1 MASIEYIKNRIEG
14 KKNEIT
20 KLTKKIERMEKAKA
34 TNWEVNP
41 YCYDERDLMW
51 ANKDLTAAKN
61 ALADWESKLATEIE
75 KDNSRNVVAIIEFL
89 NQWAERVMNH
99 YINSFPAYVEATK
112 AYEAKREELF
122 QIRFHSNATT
132 EQRKEARKEADK
144 IWEEYA
150 KAWGWIFD
158 YVGYNGID
166 TEKLAKDLEQDKK
179 AKYDDIINRTNAV
192 VGTITDATN
201 LRVGEKG
208 ELNGFIIGERGTAKV
223 ETIGAGG
230 YNIQCFHFR
239 TLIHKVR

>member
-1 MASIEYIKNRIEG
+1 MATIEYIKNRIEG
-14 KKNEIT
+14 KEKEIA
-20 KLTKKIERMEKAKA
+20 KLTKKIERIEKAQA

-41 YCYDERDLMW
+41 YWYCERDLVST
-51 ANKDLTAAKN
+51 NKELTAAKN
-61 ALADWESKLATEIE
+61 ALADLENKLASEIE

-99 YINSFPAYVEATK
+99 YVNSFPAYREATK
-112 AYEAKREELF
+112 AYEAKRDELYR
-122 QIRFHSNATT
+122 IRFHSDATP
-132 EQRKEARKEADK
+132 EQRKDARKEGEK
-144 IWEEYA
+144 VREEYT

-158 YVGYNGID
+158 YAGYNGID

-201 LRVGEKG
+201 LRVGAKG
-208 ELNGFIIGERGTAKV
+208 ELNGYIIGERGTAKV

-239 TLIHKVR
+239 TLIHKVK